1 MLCKVIHGT
10 ANNLEKL
17 TNEWLATGKYEI
29 TDVQQ
34 TQVDSYITLTIF
46 SINFLCSCLLCSNY
60 HSCDVCSG
68 SLRRRNS

>member
-1 MLCKVIHGT
+1 MLCKVIYGT
-10 ANNLEKL
+10 RSNLEQL

-46 SINFLCSCLLCSNY
+46 YLDKQEVTEKKLEKLDIESKK
-60 HSCDVCSG
+60 
-68 SLRRRNS
+68 